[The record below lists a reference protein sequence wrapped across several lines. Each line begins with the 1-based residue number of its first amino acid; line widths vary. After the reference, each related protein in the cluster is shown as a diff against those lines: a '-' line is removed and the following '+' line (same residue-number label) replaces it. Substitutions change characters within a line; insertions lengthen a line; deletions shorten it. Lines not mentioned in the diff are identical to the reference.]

1 MTRYIGKKALCT
13 TLLKSFCEIQGV
25 GNDPM
30 YMRAGSVQSIVG
42 RYIPKEKQDFLAM
55 PEYSAEDDAIVWFA
69 PDWVDTPRRIN
80 DLYGEEKEKY
90 NRIYHDTLSSY
101 YEAKKKL
108 HGEALGILDS
118 ALKFV
123 NDDFLFC
130 YDNRVILVAWGMNLR
145 DSVYDAKGSVVFN
158 FSQKKGYTIIFDPGE
173 GAEFVNPNDRIIR
186 RKEKAE
192 LVTADIPRLKS
203 KPGYHFLGW
212 KPQVQGT
219 IVVSD
224 MVFRAQY
231 QATPVN
237 IVVPGEPEVEDVQP
251 LAVMHTILFVTD
263 GNCHINGQDKLVVE
277 DGYILTDA
285 DFPPLIPEAG
295 FDTPYWDP
303 TYLGPVHS
311 DLLFTG
317 KVTQKQYTVRFL
329 PGKYGE
335 LKGLST
341 FTVPYGG
348 RIKQEQI
355 PLVSP
360 FSGYTFAG
368 WDVTPLNYVVAKDS
382 MFQAQY
388 RHIWWWTRLWM
399 WFTSFGC
406 LKWLLLLLAL
416 LLLSWLFSWLFPGC
430 NGNKWN
436 YWHNN
441 VVVTDSVQY
450 HIDES
455 TGDVQYQ
462 RAASEQNTDY
472 IFPQDTA
479 IDRFGIREEV
489 QERGGNTNAYLRFS
503 IMWNQHGGDI
513 VDLDAHAIQP
523 DQEDIFYQSHMN
535 HPTSMSGVLDVD
547 DIRPQGIGVENIIWT
562 DPQKMDDGTY
572 TLFIRNYDGGR
583 NHGAKA
589 EVAFNGHTWYYTIDE
604 PIRKGKDIPIAQ
616 IKIINNNHKFSIRHS
631 KYLDRTEQQ

>member
-1 MTRYIGKKALCT
+1 M
-13 TLLKSFCEIQGV
+13 
-25 GNDPM
+25 
-30 YMRAGSVQSIVG
+30 
-42 RYIPKEKQDFLAM
+42 
-55 PEYSAEDDAIVWFA
+55 
-69 PDWVDTPRRIN
+69 
-80 DLYGEEKEKY
+80 
-90 NRIYHDTLSSY
+90 
-101 YEAKKKL
+101 AKR
-108 HGEALGILDS
+108 
-118 ALKFV
+118 FV
-123 NDDFLFC
+123 L
-130 YDNRVILVAWGMNLR
+130 
-145 DSVYDAKGSVVFN
+145 
-158 FSQKKGYTIIFDPGE
+158 
-173 GAEFVNPNDRIIR
+173 RII
-186 RKEKAE
+186 
-192 LVTADIPRLKS
+192 
-203 KPGYHFLGW
+203 
-212 KPQVQGT
+212 
-219 IVVSD
+219 
-224 MVFRAQY
+224 
-231 QATPVN
+231 
-237 IVVPGEPEVEDVQP
+237 
-251 LAVMHTILFVTD
+251 
-263 GNCHINGQDKLVVE
+263 
-277 DGYILTDA
+277 
-285 DFPPLIPEAG
+285 

-523 DQEDIFYQSHMN
+523 DQEEIFYQSHMN